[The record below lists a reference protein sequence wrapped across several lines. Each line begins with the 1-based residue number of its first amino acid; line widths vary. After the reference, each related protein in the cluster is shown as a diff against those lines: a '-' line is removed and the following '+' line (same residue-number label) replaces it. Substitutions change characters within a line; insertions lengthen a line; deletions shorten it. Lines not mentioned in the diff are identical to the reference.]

1 MRIRTK
7 AFIIAGFSLIYGMQA
22 VMAILLMTRDG
33 IRMHAP
39 APGITLPREFP
50 RGFPRET
57 TVVGDAWIKAGISR
71 IEVRIRGEAGGAT
84 WSVPAERDA
93 IKYRGEVVSLLAAWR
108 TKVSFPSD
116 GNYSLSA
123 IATGSDGL
131 ILETRPRRISISSS
145 AASRE
150 FVFGSPAHLVP
161 LAVVLALC
169 IAVPLAVR
177 RTRSDLV
184 RDRVAFAI
192 TLLLWVHEIVYEIYW
207 FAIGAWTVG
216 NCLLLHMCALA
227 LMFLPVLYFSRDGS
241 FRQTLFELL
250 CFFGLGGAMQALF
263 APDIG
268 MHGFPELK
276 YFNYFISH
284 GTIVLGMVYAAVL
297 YRFELTWRSWIR
309 FAVGTIGATMAA
321 YGLDLL
327 LRFLPPYE
335 VGNYFMMGYPPP
347 TGSVIDVF
355 ASIFGPAPRYLA
367 GLALMGLALFGLL
380 YLPYAIRRLARRRS
394 DDATPTR

>member
-1 MRIRTK
+1 M
-7 AFIIAGFSLIYGMQA
+7 
-22 VMAILLMTRDG
+22 
-33 IRMHAP
+33 
-39 APGITLPREFP
+39 
-50 RGFPRET
+50 
-57 TVVGDAWIKAGISR
+57 
-71 IEVRIRGEAGGAT
+71 
-84 WSVPAERDA
+84 
-93 IKYRGEVVSLLAAWR
+93 
-108 TKVSFPSD
+108 
-116 GNYSLSA
+116 
-123 IATGSDGL
+123 
-131 ILETRPRRISISSS
+131 
-145 AASRE
+145 
-150 FVFGSPAHLVP
+150 P

-227 LMFLPVLYFSRDGS
+227 LMFLPVLYFSRDGG

-250 CFFGLGGAMQALF
+250 YFFGLGGAMQALF
-263 APDIG
+263 TPDIG

-276 YFNYFISH
+276 YFDYFISH

-297 YRFELTWRSWIR
+297 YRFELTWKSWIR
-309 FAVGTIGATMAA
+309 VVVGTLGATLAA

-335 VGNYFMMGYPPP
+335 VGNYFIMGYPPP

-355 ASIFGPAPRYLA
+355 ASIFGPSPRYLV
-367 GLALMGLALFGLL
+367 GLVLMGLALFGLL
-380 YLPYAIRRLARRRS
+380 YLPYVVRRLARRRS
-394 DDATPTR
+394 AGATPSR